1 MRVTAR
7 CVLLVAAALL
17 SALGLGS
24 HGVRAQCYPGLACP
38 AGPTQN
44 APETQPAA
52 TASTAGQSSIKGG
65 PQAGEQTS
73 AATVAPAYT
82 CKDSKSASELVIC
95 QNQDLA
101 VLDIRLNATYS
112 GVQSRMTDAELKV
125 LRDQQRV
132 WVKDRDKCG
141 ADSGCIK
148 ALYVS
153 RLQQLSTR

>member
-7 CVLLVAAALL
+7 CVLLFSVFVSVL
-17 SALGLGS
+17 SLAS
-24 HGVRAQCYPGLACP
+24 HGAGAQCYPGLACP
-38 AGPTQN
+38 TGTVQTTPEAQPTV
-44 APETQPAA
+44 A
-52 TASTAGQSSIKGG
+52 ASTAGQSSIKGG

-95 QNQDLA
+95 QHQDLA

-125 LRDQQRV
+125 LRDQQR
-132 WVKDRDKCG
+132 
-141 ADSGCIK
+141 GCIK